1 MRRRKPQRR
10 LRGVSLG
17 RDQLRDSVAETRMA
31 DGRRLQAKLRA
42 RLGGSG
48 EPMCLT
54 PDLNGLL
61 ERRLF
66 KAFELKLYI
75 ASRVRGDD
83 SDAEVYMSQL
93 IC

>member
-1 MRRRKPQRR
+1 
-10 LRGVSLG
+10 
-17 RDQLRDSVAETRMA
+17 
-31 DGRRLQAKLRA
+31 
-42 RLGGSG
+42 
-48 EPMCLT
+48 MCLT